1 MSNEVV
7 SSDLIG
13 SPYASIVDSAAT
25 NVHKDGKSAVLY
37 VWYDN
42 EYGYTRQVL
51 RLAKYLA
58 DVIRL
63 TYY

>member
-1 MSNEVV
+1 
-7 SSDLIG
+7 
-13 SPYASIVDSAAT
+13 VDSPAT
-25 NVHKDGKSAVLY
+25 IVSKDKRSMVLY

-42 EYGYTRQVL
+42 EYGYSRQVI
-51 RLAKYLA
+51 RFAKYLA